1 MAFERSL
8 SETQKKK
15 IGAAPG
21 LVGLAGH
28 RFIPPHNT
36 YGLDGKKVCLVTA

>member
-1 MAFERSL
+1 MRGAFPRPK
-8 SETQKKK
+8 KKK